1 MAGSW
6 RDILESAT
14 PTPPMDRGRV
24 RPGPVLHRLASQGSQ
39 QRPPVHRYSAA
50 EARDLLERELAALSE
65 RPADVREAPASA
77 RPEEHRPAIAD
88 RGPTAGQGRYPHT
101 QEEVPYHSLMAA
113 LSKATPAMLTE
124 AEKSVLAERTPA
136 ARSPKRLLW
145 RSRLAISLLAI
156 ASGLS
161 AYALLSCGGMTAGTS
176 QTGQAQSLAN
186 SNGVWMA
193 VPLPSRRPSTL
204 RGQQNSGRSGP
215 GSAAN

>member
-14 PTPPMDRGRV
+14 ATPPMDRGRV
-24 RPGPVLHRLASQGSQ
+24 RPGSVLHRLASQGSQ
-39 QRPPVHRYSAA
+39 QRPPVHPYSAA

-65 RPADVREAPASA
+65 RPADVRQAPASA
-77 RPEEHRPAIAD
+77 RPEEHWPATAG
-88 RGPTAGQGRYPHT
+88 RGPTAGQGRDPYT
-101 QEEVPYHSLMAA
+101 QEGVNSLMAA

-145 RSRLAISLLAI
+145 RSLLAISLLVI

-161 AYALLSCGGMTAGTS
+161 AYALLRRGGMTAGTS
-176 QTGQAQSLAN
+176 QTGQAQSVAN
-186 SNGVWMA
+186 SNAVWMD
-193 VPLPSRRPSTL
+193 VPLPSRRPSAL
-204 RGQQNSGRSGP
+204 RGQQSSGRSGP